1 VRRAGSIIA
10 ALSLAL
16 LAETAAAQSIA
27 RGREASEQ
35 WCASCHVV
43 SGQTR
48 GSDAVPSFERIANDA
63 NFNDDRLRGFL
74 NRPHPPM
81 PPLQISRSDIDSF
94 VLYFRSL
101 RR

>member
-1 VRRAGSIIA
+1 MRATIILGTA
-10 ALSLAL
+10 AL
-16 LAETAAAQSIA
+16 LAAGPAMAQDLA
-27 RGREASEQ
+27 RGRQASEQ
-35 WCASCHVV
+35 WCSSCHVV

-48 GSDAVPSFERIANDA
+48 GSDAVPSFDRIANDA
-63 NFNDDRLRGFL
+63 NFSDDRLRGFL

-81 PPLQISRSDIDSF
+81 PPLQISRSDIESF